1 VTESRFE
8 LGPTAQIDRLS
19 DGSAVGQMLECG
31 ATPAVQNRQLN
42 DWAADQLR
50 GFLAGMNHT
59 ARLIHDLS
67 GLSQFSVEL
76 ALRQLS
82 SRRGSLMVL
91 DNRQILRILAAR
103 GLPDWVTEQTAQ
115 RLGEGVAG
123 RVASAGRPIL
133 VEDLSSDSKRS
144 PTQNRYRT
152 DTFLSVP
159 VPAEQKVLGVV
170 NVTDPLHELPFRR
183 HDLEQLTN
191 IADSV
196 GLAIHR
202 AIRYREAEELAVRD
216 ELTGLYNR
224 RYLWEFLDTILQRAR
239 QESFPV
245 TLLLFD
251 IDHFKQFNDQ
261 FGHPAGDEVLREV
274 ANLMRQNFRAHD
286 VICRLGGEEFAVIL
300 WDGRGEQ
307 AGSGWQ
313 GYPTTALEFAERL
326 RQATM
331 SHHFSAVNHSGLTLS
346 GGLATFPWDGVTRRE
361 LMDQADAALYR
372 AKRDGR
378 NRVYLCGQIRA
389 S

>member
-1 VTESRFE
+1 M
-8 LGPTAQIDRLS
+8 
-19 DGSAVGQMLECG
+19 SA
-31 ATPAVQNRQLN
+31 PAPQDRQLN
-42 DWAADQLR
+42 DWAADQLHS
-50 GFLAGMNHT
+50 FLAGMNQ
-59 ARLIHDLS
+59 AFRLIHDLS

-76 ALRQLS
+76 ALRQLN

-91 DNRQILRILAAR
+91 DNRQILRIQAAR
-103 GLPDWVTEQTAQ
+103 GLPDWVMEQTAM

-133 VEDLSSDSKRS
+133 VGDLNRAADR
-144 PTQNRYRT
+144 PADANRYRT

-170 NVTDPLHELPFRR
+170 NVTDPLNESPFQR

-191 IADSV
+191 IAGSV

-202 AIRYREAEELAVRD
+202 AMRYREAEELAVRD

-224 RYLWEFLDTILQRAR
+224 RYLWQFLDTILDRAR
-239 QESFPV
+239 GESFPV

-261 FGHPAGDEVLREV
+261 YGHPAGDDVLREV

-313 GYPTTALEFAERL
+313 GYPSTAFEFAERL

-331 SHHFSAVNHSGLTLS
+331 AHRFSAVNRSGLTLS
-346 GGLATFPWDGVTRRE
+346 GGLATFPWDGVARRE
-361 LMDQADAALYR
+361 LVDQADAALYR

-389 S
+389 C

>member
-1 VTESRFE
+1 
-8 LGPTAQIDRLS
+8 
-19 DGSAVGQMLECG
+19 
-31 ATPAVQNRQLN
+31 
-42 DWAADQLR
+42 
-50 GFLAGMNHT
+50 MNHA

-67 GLSQFSVEL
+67 GLSQFTVEL
-76 ALRQLS
+76 TLRQLS

-103 GLPDWVTEQTAQ
+103 GLPDWVTEQTAL

-123 RVASAGRPIL
+123 RVASAGRPLL
-133 VEDLSSDSKRS
+133 VEDLGGDPNRS
-144 PTQNRYRT
+144 ASQTRYHT

-170 NVTDPLHELPFRR
+170 NVTDPLHESPFQRR
-183 HDLEQLTN
+183 DLEQLVN

-224 RYLWEFLDTILQRAR
+224 RYLWQFLDTILDRAR
-239 QESFPV
+239 EGTFPV

-261 FGHPAGDEVLREV
+261 YGHPAGDEVLREV

-313 GYPTTALEFAERL
+313 GYPTTAFEFAERL

-331 SHHFSAVNHSGLTLS
+331 CHRFSSVNRSGLTLS

-389 S
+389 C

>member
-1 VTESRFE
+1 
-8 LGPTAQIDRLS
+8 
-19 DGSAVGQMLECG
+19 
-31 ATPAVQNRQLN
+31 
-42 DWAADQLR
+42 
-50 GFLAGMNHT
+50 
-59 ARLIHDLS
+59 
-67 GLSQFSVEL
+67 
-76 ALRQLS
+76 
-82 SRRGSLMVL
+82 
-91 DNRQILRILAAR
+91 
-103 GLPDWVTEQTAQ
+103 
-115 RLGEGVAG
+115 
-123 RVASAGRPIL
+123 
-133 VEDLSSDSKRS
+133 
-144 PTQNRYRT
+144 
-152 DTFLSVP
+152 
-159 VPAEQKVLGVV
+159 
-170 NVTDPLHELPFRR
+170 
-183 HDLEQLTN
+183 LEQLTN

-202 AIRYREAEELAVRD
+202 AMRYREAEELAVRD

-224 RYLWEFLDTILQRAR
+224 RYLWEFLDTILDRAR
-239 QESFPV
+239 EESFPV

-261 FGHPAGDEVLREV
+261 YGHPAGDEVLREV

-313 GYPTTALEFAERL
+313 GYPTTAFEFAERL

-331 SHHFSAVNHSGLTLS
+331 THRFSAVNRSGLTLS

-361 LMDQADAALYR
+361 LVDQVDSALYR

-389 S
+389 C